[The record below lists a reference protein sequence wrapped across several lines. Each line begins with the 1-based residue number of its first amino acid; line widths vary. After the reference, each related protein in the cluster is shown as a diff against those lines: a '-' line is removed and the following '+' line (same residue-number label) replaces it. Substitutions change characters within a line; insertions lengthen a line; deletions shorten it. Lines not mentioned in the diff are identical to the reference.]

1 MSDGFL
7 KGITDG
13 SNKCECHRCIDE
25 NNLTGQ
31 DILFGKE
38 KPLSACK
45 YILCGECGNK
55 VKVKDSYPK
64 RIKIGK
70 QPAVTKAVC
79 KSCFNK

>member
-1 MSDGFL
+1 MDYDLEYEDYFNCFDRT
-7 KGITDG
+7 KGEEIQ
-13 SNKCECHRCIDE
+13 K
-25 NNLTGQ
+25 
-31 DILFGKE
+31 
-38 KPLSACK
+38 
-45 YILCGECGNK
+45 CGECGNK